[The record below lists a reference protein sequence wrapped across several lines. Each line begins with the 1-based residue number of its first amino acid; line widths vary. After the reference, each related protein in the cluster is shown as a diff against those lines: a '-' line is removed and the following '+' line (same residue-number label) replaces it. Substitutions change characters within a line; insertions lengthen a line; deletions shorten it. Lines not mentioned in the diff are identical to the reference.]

1 MRNVEEGAF
10 SWELL
15 NMVKIIWEMLS
26 FEGKTFVVKI
36 KRLWKDSTLKDFILF
51 VEYYLKL
58 FWCQVIQP

>member
-15 NMVKIIWEMLS
+15 NMVKIIWEMLG
-26 FEGKTFVVKI
+26 FEGKTVVKI

-58 FWCQVIQP
+58 FWYQVIQP